1 MLAISPSGHIRLAG
15 AKQQTKNS
23 NLPEGAASAILNYR
37 NTPAVQSVA
46 DERGRSSLPT
56 TGIPIVAG
64 ASRTGSA
71 RTEPVTAVALSIV
84 TGTSLLASCSES
96 TSHEYGEQG
105 YSPYSEGSDGLG
117 HELRRTA
124 EAAADQYSTKTR
136 RLWLKPQPPGQ
147 RPFS

>member
-1 MLAISPSGHIRLAG
+1 MIWISVYRTPPIPSLLNPDPGRLRVVLLPKSLLRRG
-15 AKQQTKNS
+15 WLQPSSTTIPHPPS
-23 NLPEGAASAILNYR
+23 NR
-37 NTPAVQSVA
+37 TA

-96 TSHEYGEQG
+96 KSHEYGEQEC
-105 YSPYSEGSDGLG
+105 SPYSEGSDGLG
-117 HELRRTA
+117 HERSRMA
-124 EAAADQYSTKTR
+124 EAAASGA
-136 RLWLKPQPPGQ
+136 PA
-147 RPFS
+147 PFVVENLS